1 MACRRHF
8 NYQSCLVAP
17 ATLKIEGLKEDNI
30 LRRYLYIVFSLV
42 FILTIYLPGQAMA
55 GKITGIVKVNGL
67 RSPADI
73 LVYVVKAPS
82 VHEDLSKTKFTMD
95 QQNLTFIP
103 HVLPIPVGA
112 SVNFPNNDKV
122 DHNIFSLSRTKKF
135 NLGSYKP
142 GEHKSVLFDKPGI
155 VELRCDVHAEMA
167 AFIMVLKNPY
177 FAVTDDQGRFEIP
190 SSKYLEQ
197 NNIKNVKDLPPGQ
210 YVLKIWHEKLKT
222 QKQIVTVPENGDV
235 SIEITA
241 TRGIPGVLYK

>member
-1 MACRRHF
+1 
-8 NYQSCLVAP
+8 
-17 ATLKIEGLKEDNI
+17 
-30 LRRYLYIVFSLV
+30 LRRFSYIVYSLV
-42 FILTIYLPGQAMA
+42 FVLTIYFPGQAVA
-55 GKITGIVKVNGL
+55 GKIIGAVKVNGL

-73 LVYVVKAPS
+73 LVYLVKAPS
-82 VHEDLSKTKFTMD
+82 VQEDLSKAKFDMD

-103 HVLPIPVGA
+103 HILPIPVGA

-122 DHNIFSLSRTKKF
+122 NHNIFSLSRTKKF

-142 GEHKSVLFDKPGI
+142 GESKSVLFDKPGI

-167 AFIMVLKNPY
+167 AYIMVMKNPY

-190 SSKYLEQ
+190 NSKYLEKS
-197 NNIKNVKDLPPGQ
+197 NIKGIKDLPAGK
-210 YVLKIWHEKLKT
+210 YVLKIWHEKLKP

-241 TRGIPGVLYK
+241 DRGTPGVLYK

>member
-73 LVYVVKAPS
+73 LVYVVKVPS